1 MDKDQ
6 TQGAVTFKGQK
17 EKEENNISMYW
28 YHFIFIYDDLLFI
41 VELAQDIVISRP
53 SQNLLS
59 KA

>member
-6 TQGAVTFKGQK
+6 TQGAETFKGQK